1 MQLNI
6 FIRGVIKH
14 TTLLIK
20 KESCIQIR
28 IFLIYVL
35 EEVFPLLLIPI
46 EELLII
52 LRMASNPPIV
62 QGDPINMKIIIL
74 LENFKI

>member
-6 FIRGVIKH
+6 FIRRVIKH

>member
-35 EEVFPLLLIPI
+35 EEVFPLL
-46 EELLII
+46 
-52 LRMASNPPIV
+52 
-62 QGDPINMKIIIL
+62 
-74 LENFKI
+74 